1 MCLVNV
7 NCDYCALLLQNMIL
21 KRFLLGHYIMCWM
34 CWMERLVP
42 VSILKRFLFG
52 NCILKRFLLAL
63 LYKLDRALGSREL
76 TRVVGAPTYK
86 LQ

>member
-1 MCLVNV
+1 
-7 NCDYCALLLQNMIL
+7 
-21 KRFLLGHYIMCWM
+21 
-34 CWMERLVP
+34 MERLVP
-42 VSILKRFLFG
+42 VSILKRFLFGNCILKRFLFG

-76 TRVVGAPTYK
+76 MRVVGAPTYK